1 MKTRCFIKW
10 VGMTLTAC
18 MALYASACSDEELI
32 GAPTEAASEPTPVRF
47 EVSCAPL
54 AEPGGAATRSK
65 PADKTWKDGET
76 LQITATF
83 TGTKDWDSSEA
94 NQYSYYKYSEADD
107 EWVAE
112 GIGLYWPTGATNGT
126 FTAYYLT
133 GLNGIITT
141 SDERPENSTGNYL
154 LSAIAEGED
163 PLYCTTTKKYGRS
176 INLQF
181 EHLCT
186 HLTLQDVKQNIA
198 DTYWLYRDSA
208 EIPNAYK
215 LTYNRNDNKLI
226 FEFVCSDANQ
236 TDSHH
241 YFVSRKRQSSESSS
255 WVDFYLAPSDR
266 ANGET
271 RDATDKTDKRYG
283 YGKGCKLNY
292 YNDHPYLSFTSEELD
307 TLQAGYHYELSIN
320 RYMGIVPE
328 SPESFPD
335 KPTEN
340 DAYVDIPE
348 LLAGI
353 RDKKDVRDAN
363 SQLVLKAEGE
373 EVPHLLRDVDFYNF
387 NPIDYVNGTGMFD
400 QNAESP
406 VVPENRRGPHPN
418 WKMPSLNSV
427 ILDGDFHSF
436 IHVAYPIFFE
446 IESGEIYNLA
456 IRQSK
461 VEITVDDI
469 KAMNDLE
476 IQGNTTHGTLNSDF
490 GILCCF
496 FNGLLSNFLLEE
508 VEMIVHFDER
518 CIPNDYAANID
529 FNMGCITARQTTTN
543 MANAKIENV
552 QLRGEVKLTVETD
565 EDHKATAVQDAFV
578 GILAGQSGARIE
590 GVTCEKG
597 LTARGEEKDGVCKVS
612 VPIKGDN
619 TVTVG
624 GLVGQEVMEAKE
636 INVNVE
642 VNASK
647 LDVNQC
653 YVGGVFGVIVNQ
665 SESKGVVNN
674 CTASVTVTGGISHPI
689 NSATYAY
696 SYCGGIAGKMDSGE
710 LDRIDIT
717 GSVKGGTEPAAQA
730 NNTMMMVYAT
740 GGGFGYVTANND
752 TTVMNCRAL
761 ATVSP
766 AQLQTTNV
774 TVNATG
780 RFAGMSPLDLQ
791 EGAPNNC
798 WARRDGSF
806 EFVGEKKSEPSPAGG
821 VELTDAQ

>member
-1 MKTRCFIKW
+1 
-10 VGMTLTAC
+10 MTLTVC
-18 MALYASACSDEELI
+18 TALYASACSDEELI

-54 AEPGGAATRSK
+54 VEPDGAVIRSK

-83 TGTKDWDSSEA
+83 TGTEDLNTYA
-94 NQYSYYKYSEADD
+94 NQYSCYKYSAADD
-107 EWVAE
+107 EWVAV
-112 GIGLYWPTGATNGT
+112 GSGLFWPTGAKEGT
-126 FTAYYLT
+126 FTAYYLA

-141 SDERPENSTGNYL
+141 SGELPENSTDEYL
-154 LSAIAEGED
+154 LGTIAEGED
-163 PLYCTTTKKYGRS
+163 PLYCTTKKQYGRS

-215 LTYNRNDNKLI
+215 LTYNRNDNKLK

-236 TDSHH
+236 TDASHF
-241 YFVSRKRQSSESSS
+241 FVSRKRQSSESSS
-255 WVDFYLAPSDR
+255 WVDFYLAPSER
-266 ANGET
+266 AEGET
-271 RDATDKTDKRYG
+271 RESADTDKRYG

-307 TLQAGYHYELSIN
+307 ALQAGYHYELSVN

-340 DAYVDIPE
+340 DVEVDIPE

-353 RDKKDVRDAN
+353 RDKKDVRDEEG
-363 SQLVLKAEGE
+363 QLVLKAEGV
-373 EVPHLLRDVDFYNF
+373 EVPHLLRDVDFKKF
-387 NPIDYVNGTGMFD
+387 NPIEYVK
-400 QNAESP
+400 EH
-406 VVPENRRGPHPN
+406 PE

-427 ILDGDFHSF
+427 RLDGNFHSF
-436 IHVAYPIFFE
+436 IDVAYPIFFE
-446 IESGEIYNLA
+446 IENGEIYNLA
-456 IRQSK
+456 IRNSK
-461 VEITVDDI
+461 VEIKVEDI
-469 KAMNDLE
+469 QEMNRLA
-476 IQGNTTHGTLNSDF
+476 IQGSSTSHGSLNSDF

-496 FNGLLSNFLLEE
+496 FNGLLSNFLLED
-508 VEMIVHFDER
+508 VAMIVHFDNRLTEGLSS
-518 CIPNDYAANID
+518 NLD
-529 FNMGCITARQTTTN
+529 FSIGCITARQTTSN
-543 MANAKIENV
+543 QSNAKIENV
-552 QLRGEVKLTVETD
+552 QLRGDVKLTVQTD
-565 EDHKATAVQDAFV
+565 EDHTASAVQDAFV

-597 LTARGEEKDGVCKVS
+597 LATGKEKEGLCTVS

-619 TVTVG
+619 IVTVG

-642 VNASK
+642 VDASE

-653 YVGGVFGVIVNQ
+653 YVGGLFGVIVNQ
-665 SESKGVVNN
+665 SANKGIVTN
-674 CTASVTVTGGISHPI
+674 CTASVTVKGGISHPI
-689 NSATYAY
+689 NDATYAY
-696 SYCGGIAGKMDSGE
+696 SYCGGIAGKINFGE

-717 GSVKGGTEPAAQA
+717 GSVTGGNETTKRTE
-730 NNTMMMVYAT
+730 NTRMMVYAT
-740 GGGFGYVTANND
+740 GGGFGYVTAND
-752 TTVMNCRAL
+752 ATAVKNCRTL
-761 ATVSP
+761 ATVSE
-766 AQLQTTNV
+766 AQLQTENLYG
-774 TVNATG
+774 NATG

-791 EGAPNNC
+791 EGDSNNC
-798 WARRDGSF
+798 RAHSGSF
-806 EFVGEKKSEPSPAGG
+806 NFVGSTYSEPTPTGG
-821 VELTDAQ
+821 GEKLTDVQ

>member
-1 MKTRCFIKW
+1 MKTRCFIKR
-10 VGMTLTAC
+10 VGMTLTVC
-18 MALYASACSDEELI
+18 TALYASACSDEELI

-54 AEPGGAATRSK
+54 VEPDGAVIRSK

-83 TGTKDWDSSEA
+83 TGTEDLNTYA
-94 NQYSYYKYSEADD
+94 NQYSCYKYSAADD
-107 EWVAE
+107 EWVAV
-112 GIGLYWPTGATNGT
+112 GSGLFWPTGAKEGT
-126 FTAYYLT
+126 FTAYYLA

-141 SDERPENSTGNYL
+141 SGELPENSTGEYL
-154 LSAIAEGED
+154 LGTIAEGED
-163 PLYCTTTKKYGRS
+163 PLYCTTKKQYGRS

-215 LTYNRNDNKLI
+215 LTYNRNDNKLK

-236 TDSHH
+236 TDASHF
-241 YFVSRKRQSSESSS
+241 FVSRKRQSSESSS
-255 WVDFYLAPSDR
+255 WVDFYLAPSER
-266 ANGET
+266 AEGET
-271 RDATDKTDKRYG
+271 RESADTDKRYG

-307 TLQAGYHYELSIN
+307 ALQAGYHYELSVN

-328 SPESFPD
+328 SPEGFPD
-335 KPTEN
+335 KPTEDN
-340 DAYVDIPE
+340 AYVDIPD
-348 LLAGI
+348 LLDGI
-353 RDKKDVRDAN
+353 RDKKNVRDKDN
-363 SQLVLKAEGE
+363 NLVLKAEGE

-387 NPIDYVNGTGMFD
+387 NPIDYVKGTGIFAQD
-400 QNAESP
+400 AEGSP
-406 VVPENRRGPHPN
+406 VPNEKRGAHPE
-418 WKMPSLNSV
+418 WKMPSLHSAM
-427 ILDGDFHSF
+427 LDGDFHSF

-456 IRQSK
+456 IRNSK
-461 VEITVDDI
+461 VEIKVEDI
-469 KAMNDLE
+469 IAMNQST
-476 IQGNTTHGTLNSDF
+476 IQGNTSHGSLNSDF

-496 FNGLLSNFLLEE
+496 FNGLLSNFLLED
-508 VEMIVHFDER
+508 VEMIVHFDNRLTEGLSS
-518 CIPNDYAANID
+518 NLD
-529 FNMGCITARQTTTN
+529 FSIGCITARQMTSN
-543 MANAKIENV
+543 QSNAKIENV
-552 QLRGEVKLTVETD
+552 QLRGDVKLTVQTD
-565 EDHKATAVQDAFV
+565 EGHTASAVQDAFV

-597 LTARGEEKDGVCKVS
+597 VATGTEKEGLCTVS

-619 TVTVG
+619 IVTVG

-636 INVNVE
+636 INVNVK
-642 VNASK
+642 VDASK

-653 YVGGVFGVIVNQ
+653 YVGGLFGVIVNQ
-665 SESKGVVNN
+665 SESKGVVTN

-689 NSATYAY
+689 NDATYAY
-696 SYCGGIAGKMDSGE
+696 SYCGGIAGKMNFGE

-717 GSVKGGTEPAAQA
+717 GSVTGGTEPAAQTT
-730 NNTMMMVYAT
+730 NTQMMVYAT
-740 GGGFGYVTANND
+740 GGGFGYVTATD
-752 TTVMNCRAL
+752 ATAVKNCRAL
-761 ATVSP
+761 ATVSET
-766 AQLQTTNV
+766 QLLTTNLYD
-774 TVNATG
+774 NATG

-791 EGAPNNC
+791 EGDSNNC
-798 WARRDGSF
+798 RAHSGSF
-806 EFVGEKKSEPSPAGG
+806 NFVGSPNSEPTPTGG
-821 VELTDAQ
+821 RN